1 MTTMEVTLR
10 IQASLAPKWALNT
23 YQYIEQKKKTTKQQK
38 AKQKTQNK
46 QTNKQTN
53 KHLYMVMCVYVC
65 ILVGFI
71 NKSFTL

>member
-1 MTTMEVTLR
+1 MEVTLR

-23 YQYIEQKKKTTKQQK
+23 YQYIEQKKKKTKQQK

-53 KHLYMVMCVYVC
+53 KQAFMHGDVCLCVHTGRFY
-65 ILVGFI
+65 
-71 NKSFTL
+71 